1 MVMCW
6 FVQLLLAL
14 HHLHARRILHRDLKP
29 DNVLLSKN
37 LRVAKLADFG
47 ISKQLQADVSLAVT
61 CLGRCCG
68 KQKRKAYSGK
78 SWHPLLLLHQHAV
91 TEAFVLSLKLCHML
105 G

>member
-1 MVMCW
+1 MRAVQSRSGGADDGLFPEDMVMCW

-29 DNVLLSKN
+29 ENVLLSKN
-37 LRVAKLADFG
+37 LRVAKLADFE

-61 CLGRCCG
+61 CLGRF
-68 KQKRKAYSGK
+68 
-78 SWHPLLLLHQHAV
+78 
-91 TEAFVLSLKLCHML
+91 EL